1 MPDTA
6 LLAQASATKTAERLA
21 RIEANQTGM
30 RDDMAELHA
39 YLARVLDSHD
49 TRLRQVEVKQARSCA
64 DTANLRGDVTALKT
78 RSVVWDSI
86 NSLAAVV
93 AGVWGATK

>member
-6 LLAQASATKTAERLA
+6 AAIEYAGRLA
-21 RIEANQTGM
+21 RIETNQAGM
-30 RDDMAELHA
+30 RDDLAELRV
-39 YLARVLDSHD
+39 YLTRVLDAYD
-49 TRLRQVEVKQARSCA
+49 ERLRQVEVKQARTCA
-64 DTANLRGDVTALKT
+64 DTSTLRGDVTALKT

-93 AGVWGATK
+93 AGIWGATK

>member
-6 LLAQASATKTAERLA
+6 AIEYAGRLA
-21 RIEANQTGM
+21 RIETNQVGM

-78 RSVVWDSI
+78 RSVIWDSI

-93 AGVWGATK
+93 AGIWGATK